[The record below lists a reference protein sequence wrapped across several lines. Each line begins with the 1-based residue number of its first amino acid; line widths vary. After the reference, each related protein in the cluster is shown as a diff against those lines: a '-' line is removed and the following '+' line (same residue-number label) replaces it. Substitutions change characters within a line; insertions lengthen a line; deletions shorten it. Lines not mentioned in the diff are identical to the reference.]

1 MGFDYSEFEKFCTNM
16 NRAANQFKDFL
27 EEFLLKNALEAL
39 AKTKKRTPTGET
51 GHLKQKWEISSVVR
65 RGADLVVYLYNP
77 KEYASYVEYGHATR
91 NREGWVEGYFMSTI
105 SIEEIERKMPQRFN
119 REFLKFMDSLEVG

>member
-16 NRAANQFKDFL
+16 NRAADQFKNFLEDFL
-27 EEFLLKNALEAL
+27 TKNALEVL
-39 AKTKKRTPTGET
+39 NKTKKRTPVDTGE
-51 GHLKQKWEISSVVR
+51 LRRNWEISSVIR
-65 RGADLVVYLYNP
+65 KGADLVVYLYNS
-77 KEYASYVEYGHATR
+77 KEYASYVEEGHATR
-91 NREGWVEGYFMSTI
+91 NREGWVEGYYMATI

>member
-27 EEFLLKNALEAL
+27 EDFLLKNALEAL
-39 AKTKKRTPTGET
+39 NKTKKRTPVDSGE
-51 GHLKQKWEISSVVR
+51 LRRNWEISSVAR
-65 RGADLVVYLYNP
+65 KGADLVVYLYNS
-77 KEYASYVEYGHATR
+77 KEYASYVENGHATR
-91 NREGWVEGYFMSTI
+91 NREGWVEGYYMATI

-119 REFLKFMDSLEVG
+119 REFLKFMNSLEVG

>member
-27 EEFLLKNALEAL
+27 EDFLLKNALEAL
-39 AKTKKRTPTGET
+39 NKTKKRTPVDSGE
-51 GHLKQKWEISSVVR
+51 LRRNWEISSVVR
-65 RGADLVVYLYNP
+65 KGADLVVYLYNS
-77 KEYASYVEYGHATR
+77 KEYASYVENGHATR

>member
-27 EEFLLKNALEAL
+27 EDFLLKNALETL
-39 AKTKKRTPTGET
+39 NKTKKRTPVDSGE
-51 GHLKQKWEISSVVR
+51 LRRNWEISSVIR
-65 RGADLVVYLYNP
+65 KGADLVVYLYNS
-77 KEYASYVEYGHATR
+77 KEYASYVENGHATR
-91 NREGWVEGYFMSTI
+91 NREGWVEGYYMATI

>member
-27 EEFLLKNALEAL
+27 EDFLLKNALEAL
-39 AKTKKRTPTGET
+39 NKTKKRTPVDSGE
-51 GHLKQKWEISSVVR
+51 LRRNWEISSVAR
-65 RGADLVVYLYNP
+65 KGADLVVYLYNS
-77 KEYASYVEYGHATR
+77 KEYASYVENGHATR
-91 NREGWVEGYFMSTI
+91 NREGWVEGYYMATI

>member
-1 MGFDYSEFEKFCTNM
+1 MGFDYSEFEKFCSNM

-27 EEFLLKNALEAL
+27 EDFLLKNALEAL
-39 AKTKKRTPTGET
+39 NKTKKRTPVDSGE
-51 GHLKQKWEISSVVR
+51 LRRNWEISSVIR
-65 RGADLVVYLYNP
+65 KGADLVVYLYNS
-77 KEYASYVEYGHATR
+77 KEYASYVENGHATK
-91 NREGWVEGYFMSTI
+91 NREGWVEGYYMATI

>member
-27 EEFLLKNALEAL
+27 EDFLLKNALEAL
-39 AKTKKRTPTGET
+39 NKTKKRTPVDSGE
-51 GHLKQKWEISSVVR
+51 LRRNWEISSVAR
-65 RGADLVVYLYNP
+65 KGADLVVYLYNS
-77 KEYASYVEYGHATR
+77 KEYASYVENGHATR
-91 NREGWVEGYFMSTI
+91 NREGWVEGYYMATI

-119 REFLKFMDSLEVG
+119 REFLKFMDSLEVR